1 MRIRRNLKIFVVINK
16 MIADNNTAADVV
28 TINSRLVEFEIDGLI
43 THFQS
48 FTHKLSFLNETISP
62 C

>member
-1 MRIRRNLKIFVVINK
+1 

-48 FTHKLSFLNETISP
+48 FTYKLSFLNETISP

>member
-1 MRIRRNLKIFVVINK
+1 